1 MRISTTSAFQSRP
14 VRPNPADTISTGQE
28 LGTDDTQ
35 KDLFALSAGV
45 ASIEMAKPLADFAKQ
60 RATSSWQIG
69 AYAIAAGL
77 AGGPA
82 LGSAVVEA
90 VEKAVSDPAA
100 RGMLAVASGFEGP
113 GSVENI
119 RRASA
124 GLGKSPAQEGLFGL
138 AAGVGGER
146 VADEAIELGLTEG
159 QNDTEAAYYALA
171 TAVAGG
177 VRQLGPTLAMA
188 EDFASSPVL
197 NGPYA
202 VAASLAG
209 RDNARSVLRMAES
222 LGRTPEEKAAFS
234 LAGALAGV
242 ERAPG
247 FIRMARAM
255 AENETQV
262 PAMTV
267 AATLTGAPTTAKNA
281 TAVAGS
287 ILFQELSRSS
297 D

>member
-1 MRISTTSAFQSRP
+1 MNIRSSSNFISRP

-45 ASIEMAKPLADFAKQ
+45 SGVEMAKSLTDFAKK
-60 RATSSWQIG
+60 RAASSWLTG
-69 AYAIAAGL
+69 AYAIAGAL

-82 LGSAVVEA
+82 LGSAVVDT
-90 VEKAVSDPAA
+90 VEKAVCDPVA
-100 RGMLAVASGFEGP
+100 RGLLAVASGFEGP
-113 GSVENI
+113 GSVEEI
-119 RRASA
+119 RRSSA
-124 GLGKSPAQEGLFGL
+124 GLGKTPAQEGLFGL
-138 AAGVGGER
+138 AAGVAGVRG
-146 VADEAIELGLTEG
+146 ADEAIELGLAEG

-177 VRQLGPTLAMA
+177 VRQLGSALEMA
-188 EDFASSPVL
+188 EDFASTPEL

-209 RDNARSVLRMAES
+209 RDDARSVLRLAEGM
-222 LGRTPEEKAAFS
+222 GRTPAEKAAFG

-255 AENETQV
+255 AENESQI
-262 PAMTV
+262 PAMAV
-267 AATLTGAPTTAKNA
+267 AATLTGAPTSAKIA
-281 TAVAGS
+281 TALAGTM
-287 ILFQELSRSS
+287 LFQEQAS
-297 D
+297 

>member
-1 MRISTTSAFQSRP
+1 MKIQAAIFNRP
-14 VRPNPADTISTGQE
+14 VRPNPADTIATGQE

-45 ASIEMAKPLADFAKQ
+45 AGIEMAPALAKLGKEKAPEG
-60 RATSSWQIG
+60 ASWQMG
-69 AYAIAAGL
+69 AYAVAGGL

-82 LGSAVVEA
+82 LGSAIVDA

-100 RGMLAVASGFEGP
+100 QGLVAVAAGADGP
-113 GSVENI
+113 DAVADI

-124 GLGKSPAQEGLFGL
+124 GLGKSGAQEGLFGV
-138 AAGVGGER
+138 AAGVAGVES
-146 VADEAIELGLTEG
+146 ADEAIEVGLAEG
-159 QNDTEAAYYALA
+159 DNDTEAAYFALA

-177 VRQLGPTLAMA
+177 ARELGSAISMA
-188 EDFASSPVL
+188 RDFASHPDL

-202 VAASLAG
+202 VAAALAG
-209 RDNARSVLRMAES
+209 KDNARSALRMAE
-222 LGRTPEEKAAFS
+222 GMGQTVEEKAAFS

-255 AENETQV
+255 ADNESQV
-262 PAMTV
+262 PAMAV
-267 AATLTGAPTTAKNA
+267 AATLTGAPTSAQRT
-281 TAVAGS
+281 TAVAGA
-287 ILFQELSRSS
+287 ILFQEQAKK
-297 D
+297 